1 MLVLPIFFL
10 CGKGI
15 KIGTGGV
22 NGIYYP
28 TGQNICKIVLENQ
41 SSIECNATVTK
52 GSVYNINGLQ
62 KGIFNFAIA
71 QSDTIFAAYN
81 GMGSFTKPYRKLRTV
96 MTIYPE
102 LFTFI
107 VKRASNIK
115 KIHDIKGKIISI
127 GAKGSGTRA
136 TVEMLFAA
144 AKPLNKKILKKI
156 KELNNKESFQALK
169 EGVIDG
175 FFTVIGHPNKQIQ
188 ELANEVDID
197 IVNISPKSC
206 LAVKTL
212 LIKNPFLTLSKIPAN
227 TYRGIDRDNREL
239 WRKGNIN
246 YYRK

>member
-1 MLVLPIFFL
+1 MCLYKILSILVFAIFSL
-10 CGKGI
+10 SGENI

-28 TGQNICKIVLENQ
+28 TGQNICKVFKENQ
-41 SSIECNATVTK
+41 NTIECNTTVTK
-52 GSVYNINGLQ
+52 GSVYTINSLK

-81 GMGSFTKPYRKLRTV
+81 GMESFTKAPYRKLRTV

-107 VKRASNIK
+107 VRRDSKIK
-115 KIHDIKGKIISI
+115 KIHDIKGKSISI
-127 GAKGSGTRA
+127 GVKGSGTRA

-144 AKPLNKKILKKI
+144 AKPLNKKIIKKI
-156 KELNNKESFQALK
+156 KEFNNKESFQALK
-169 EGVIDG
+169 EGAIDG

-206 LAVKTL
+206 LAVKSL
-212 LIKNPFLTLSKIPAN
+212 LIKN
-227 TYRGIDRDNREL
+227 
-239 WRKGNIN
+239 
-246 YYRK
+246 